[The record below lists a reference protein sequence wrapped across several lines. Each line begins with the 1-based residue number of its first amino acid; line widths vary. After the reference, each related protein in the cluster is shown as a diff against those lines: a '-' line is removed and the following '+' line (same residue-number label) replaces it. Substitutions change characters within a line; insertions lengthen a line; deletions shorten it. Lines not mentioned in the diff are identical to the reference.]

1 MTSSS
6 PTIFIAAGEPS
17 GDLHG
22 AGLARALRARL
33 PGVRLIGLGGSRM
46 AAEGV
51 ELLAGVEELAVMGF
65 VEVLRHLPFFLELR
79 RRVFAALEREGVDLV
94 IPIDYPGFNLRLAK
108 HAKGRGIPV
117 LYYISP
123 QVWAWHAERTRDLAR
138 DADVVAV
145 VLPFEEKFLRD
156 RGVNAVFVGHPLLDL
171 PPRTEPRA
179 AWAASAGVD
188 PERPVLGLFPGSRPQ
203 ELRRHLELFSEAAAR
218 VVARD
223 GDVQPVIGVPSDI
236 DAAVYEGA
244 RWPRVPSA
252 SGLLEYADAAL
263 VKSGTTT
270 LETALAGTPGV
281 VAYRMNPLSY
291 AMAKRLV
298 RVPHIA
304 LANLIAEE
312 RVFPEFVQD
321 GATPESLSAALLP
334 LIRRDSPARR
344 AMVAKLA
351 DVRAKLEGGEG
362 EGGAAVRT
370 ARIAARL
377 LGHDG

>member
-1 MTSSS
+1 
-6 PTIFIAAGEPS
+6 
-17 GDLHG
+17 
-22 AGLARALRARL
+22 
-33 PGVRLIGLGGSRM
+33 
-46 AAEGV
+46 
-51 ELLAGVEELAVMGF
+51 
-65 VEVLRHLPFFLELR
+65 
-79 RRVFAALEREGVDLV
+79 
-94 IPIDYPGFNLRLAK
+94 
-108 HAKGRGIPV
+108 
-117 LYYISP
+117 
-123 QVWAWHAERTRDLAR
+123 
-138 DADVVAV
+138 
-145 VLPFEEKFLRD
+145 
-156 RGVNAVFVGHPLLDL
+156 
-171 PPRTEPRA
+171 
-179 AWAASAGVD
+179 VD
-188 PERPVLGLFPGSRPQ
+188 PERPVLALFPGSRPQ

-223 GDVQPVIGVPSDI
+223 PAVQPAIGVPSDI
-236 DAAVYEGA
+236 DRAAYDGA

-298 RVPHIA
+298 KVPH
-304 LANLIAEE
+304 IAEE

-321 GATPESLSAALLP
+321 AATPESLSAAILP
-334 LIRRDSPARR
+334 LVRRDSPERR

-351 DVRAKLEGGEG
+351 DVRARLEGGEG